1 MEKPFMNPLVADWI
15 EKAEGDFNAAG
26 RELRVRKNPAWHVTC
41 FLSQQCA
48 EKYLKAFLEYH
59 GQEVPKIHH
68 LIDLIKSCKEIDP
81 ALEIL
86 RADLDQLKQYAV
98 RVRYPG
104 TVVDKDD
111 AKSAYEAGKAVR
123 QAIRQRL
130 GLG

>member
-1 MEKPFMNPLVADWI
+1 MNPLVDDWI
-15 EKAEGDFNAAG
+15 EKAEGDFHAAG

-59 GQEVPKIHH
+59 GQEIPKVHH
-68 LIDLIKSCKEIDP
+68 LVDLLKSCKEIDP

-104 TVVDKDD
+104 TTVDKDD
-111 AKSAYEAGKAVR
+111 AKSAYQAGKIVR